1 MPKVYKNFAHMTKL
15 LNVNFILISCA
26 TLLILQLGKQNIQFV
41 NASTISP
48 ILDTD
53 ARAVTI
59 TSKLENY
66 HTSQNITTTTSTNG
80 YLNVYS
86 GDDNFGKFFIAFDN
100 NNNHKKVYSLKA

>member
-1 MPKVYKNFAHMTKL
+1 MTKVYNKFARMANL
-15 LNVNFILISCA
+15 PNSNFILTTCA
-26 TLLILQLGKQNIQFV
+26 TLLILQMWTPCIEFV
-41 NASTISP
+41 NSSTVSP

-66 HTSQNITTTTSTNG
+66 HTSPNITTTTPTNG

-86 GDDNFGKFFIAFDN
+86 GNDSYGKYPIAFTEKAFQTSD
-100 NNNHKKVYSLKA
+100 KKNM